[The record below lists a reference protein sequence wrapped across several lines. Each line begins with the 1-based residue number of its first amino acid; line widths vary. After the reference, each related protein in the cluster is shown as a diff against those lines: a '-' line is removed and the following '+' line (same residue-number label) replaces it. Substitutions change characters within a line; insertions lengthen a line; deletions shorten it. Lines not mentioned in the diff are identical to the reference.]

1 MEYKNTTVEHID
13 MNEMVWQDGVLMTRE
28 EAIKTRDNK

>member
-1 MEYKNTTVEHID
+1 MERKNTTVEPIN
-13 MNEMVWQDGVLMTRE
+13 MKEMVWQDGVLMSRE